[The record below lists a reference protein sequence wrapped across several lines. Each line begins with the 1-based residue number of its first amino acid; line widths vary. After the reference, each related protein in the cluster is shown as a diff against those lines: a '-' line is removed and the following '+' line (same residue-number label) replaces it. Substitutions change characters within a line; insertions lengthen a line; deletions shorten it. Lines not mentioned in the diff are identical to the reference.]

1 MHKRVIVDDAVTV
14 TIETR
19 AGGRVRLGLDH
30 PVIDLQRATMD
41 PVKALEIAQAM
52 LQAGHA
58 AAMVQLTNTG
68 AGAQVEPPQRAWP
81 VPMGHPQGGGVRWAV
96 LAVIAGNAAVWAAFG
111 MLVVLASGG

>member
-1 MHKRVIVDDAVTV
+1 MYKRIVVDDAVSV

-19 AGGRVRLGLDH
+19 AGGRVRLGMDH

-41 PVKALEIAQAM
+41 PVKALEIAQA
-52 LQAGHA
+52 LIQAGHA

-81 VPMGHPQGGGVRWAV
+81 IPAGHQRGSIRWAV
-96 LAVIAGNAAVWAAFG
+96 LAIIAGHAAVWVGFG
-111 MLVVLASGG
+111 LLVLKASGG